1 MNRWYRLDSAIARVE
16 RVLVVVLLSAMI
28 LVAFFQ
34 IILRNFFAAGLS
46 WGDPFVRYLVV
57 WVGFVGAA
65 IATKEGKHIKI
76 EVVSHWLSD
85 RAKKYVQVFSH
96 LFSSVICGLLTVAAL
111 KFVRFEAL
119 MGGEPILGLPA
130 WTPQVII
137 PVTFSIMA
145 LRFVLQFYIELL
157 NALKSGFNRAS
168 TVDR

>member
-1 MNRWYRLDSAIARVE
+1 MNRWHRIDSAIARVE
-16 RVLVVVLLSAMI
+16 WVLIVVLLSAMI

-34 IILRNFFAAGLS
+34 IILRNFFATGLS

-65 IATKEGKHIKI
+65 LATKEGKHIKL

-85 RAKKYVQVFSH
+85 RAKQYVQVFSH
-96 LFSSVICGLLTVAAL
+96 LFSAVICGLLTVAAL

-119 MGGEPILGLPA
+119 MGGEPIWGLPA

-145 LRFVLQFYIELL
+145 LRFALQFYIELL
-157 NALKSGFNRAS
+157 TALKSGFNRAS
-168 TVDR
+168 KVDR

>member
-1 MNRWYRLDSAIARVE
+1 MNRWHRIDSAIARVE
-16 RVLVVVLLSAMI
+16 WVLIVVLLSAMI

-34 IILRNFFAAGLS
+34 IILRNFFATGLS

-65 IATKEGKHIKI
+65 LATKEGKHIKI
-76 EVVSHWLSD
+76 EVVSHLLSD
-85 RAKKYVQVFSH
+85 RAKQYLQVFSH
-96 LFSSVICGLLTVAAL
+96 LFSAIICGLLTVAAL

-119 MGGEPILGLPA
+119 MGGEPIWGLPA

-145 LRFVLQFYIELL
+145 LRFSLQFYTELL
-157 NALKSGFNRAS
+157 TTLKSGFNQAS
-168 TVDR
+168 KIDR